1 MGTATDKDYFGSFL
15 GSGGKGQE
23 DWARPE
29 PSAEMEKQVLRFL
42 EMQKEPVSLRELLIR
57 LDLPP
62 SLAIGTVN
70 RLRESGLLEVNSVED
85 DERVALTDLG
95 RRLAI

>member
-15 GSGGKGQE
+15 SGGQQS
-23 DWARPE
+23 DWTRPE
-29 PSAEMEKQVLRFL
+29 ASADVEKQVLRL
-42 EMQKEPVSLRELLIR
+42 LATVKDPVPLRELLIR

-70 RLRESGLLEVNSVED
+70 RLTESGLVQMGPAQEGEKVE
-85 DERVALTDLG
+85 LTDRG
-95 RRLAI
+95 RLLAM